1 MRVGIYLTLAA
12 LLGSACLFADDDAER
27 AKLIGSWRADAP
39 ALQWSF
45 SYTTT
50 SVKVTE
56 NDRGNT
62 IADFSCAVDSK
73 PCDVKIGG
81 KKASV
86 SFWFNG
92 GKLVEMETLGKDTL
106 QRRFSV
112 DSGGDA
118 LQIEVVPMEGRGEA
132 RDLAVQARPSRHR
145 AKVT

>member
-1 MRVGIYLTLAA
+1 MRIGIYLTLAA
-12 LLGSACLFADDDAER
+12 LLGSACLFGDDDAER

-56 NDRGNT
+56 NDGGNT
-62 IADFSCAVDSK
+62 IADFACTVDSK
-73 PCDVKIGG
+73 PCDIKIGG

-92 GKLVEMETLGKDTL
+92 GILIEMETLGKDTV
-106 QRRFSV
+106 QRRFAV
-112 DSGGDA
+112 DSGDA
-118 LQIEVVPMEGRGEA
+118 LKIEVVPMEGRGKHETLQYKRA
-132 RDLAVQARPSRHR
+132 PAVTAQ
-145 AKVT
+145 K

>member
-12 LLGSACLFADDDAER
+12 LLGSACALADDDAER

-56 NDRGNT
+56 NEGGNT
-62 IADFSCAVDSK
+62 IADFACTVDSK
-73 PCDVKIGG
+73 PCDVKIAG

-92 GKLVEMETLGKDTL
+92 GKLVEMETCGKDTL
-106 QRRFSV
+106 QRRFTV
-112 DSGGDA
+112 DSGDM
-118 LQIEVVPMEGRGEA
+118 LQIDVVPMEGRGKRET
-132 RDLAVQARPSRHR
+132 LQYKR
-145 AKVT
+145 APTATAQK

>member
-1 MRVGIYLTLAA
+1 MRIGIYLTLAA
-12 LLGSACLFADDDAER
+12 LLGSACLFGDDDAER

-56 NDRGNT
+56 NDGGNT
-62 IADFSCAVDSK
+62 IADFACTVDSK
-73 PCDVKIGG
+73 PCDIKIGG

-92 GKLVEMETLGKDTL
+92 GILIEMETCGKDTL
-106 QRRFSV
+106 QRRFAV
-112 DSGGDA
+112 DSGDA
-118 LQIEVVPMEGRGEA
+118 LRIEVVPMEGRAKHET
-132 RDLAVQARPSRHR
+132 LQYKR
-145 AKVT
+145 APTATAQK